1 MKNVEPI
8 RDYSK
13 ILAIKGKLKKQKNPR
28 DFLLFVMGINTA
40 LRISD
45 LLKLKVGDVKD
56 EQGNIKGFLYLR
68 EEKTKK
74 DKKVVINNGVR
85 EALEHYFNK
94 TGAYDSEQYLFRSEK
109 SKNNKP
115 LTRIRAWQ
123 LVNRW
128 CREVGIKERI
138 GTHTL
143 RKTAGYQMRVRGGV
157 ALEII
162 QGILGHS
169 SMKIT
174 SRYIG
179 VSNDEL
185 EKVSKNFIL

>member
-56 EQGNIKGFLYLR
+56 EQGSIKNFLYLK

-94 TGAYDSEQYLFRSEK
+94 TGAYDFGQYLFRSEK